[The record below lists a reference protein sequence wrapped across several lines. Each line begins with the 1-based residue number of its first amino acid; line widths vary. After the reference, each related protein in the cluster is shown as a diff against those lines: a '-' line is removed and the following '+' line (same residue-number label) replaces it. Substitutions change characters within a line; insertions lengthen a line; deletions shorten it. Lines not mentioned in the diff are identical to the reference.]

1 MSAWPAD
8 FPCYMTPLPTLP
20 SNDIDKFTKESTRL
34 PIQEGCLI
42 SELVNGQSG
51 EETNC
56 TVDVR
61 WQPPAREIRHPAQ
74 ADSDEPDAC
83 RADAQVDGIRSC
95 IRVGAENETERARTE
110 DRAGGRQAEERRGR
124 TGMQHAAAQDRGTP
138 DSDAS
143 MRVWR
148 DILFTQPNVDGGNS
162 NYPAQR
168 LV

>member
-74 ADSDEPDAC
+74 ADLDEPDIGSSEC
-83 RADAQVDGIRSC
+83 
-95 IRVGAENETERARTE
+95 ERGE
-110 DRAGGRQAEERRGR
+110 
-124 TGMQHAAAQDRGTP
+124 
-138 DSDAS
+138 
-143 MRVWR
+143 
-148 DILFTQPNVDGGNS
+148 GNS
-162 NYPAQR
+162 LRNCVPTI
-168 LV
+168 L